1 MGLVNK
7 VIPDDLFNQEVF
19 QYAKDLATLVS
30 PRSLKTMKK
39 QIYGAQTENI
49 ETSVAT
55 AVEEM
60 KLSFDSED
68 FKEGVAHYI
77 EKRDPKFS
85 GK

>member
-1 MGLVNK
+1 
-7 VIPDDLFNQEVF
+7 
-19 QYAKDLATLVS
+19 
-30 PRSLKTMKK
+30 MKE
-39 QIYGAQTENI
+39 QIYAAQTESI
-49 ETSVAT
+49 ETSIAT
-55 AVEEM
+55 AAEEM

>member
-1 MGLVNK
+1 MGLVNR
-7 VIPDDLFNQEVF
+7 VIEDDLFDEEVL
-19 QYAKDLATLVS
+19 QYAKDLANLVS
-30 PRSLKTMKK
+30 PRSLRIMKE
-39 QIYGAQTENI
+39 QIYAAQTESI
-49 ETSVAT
+49 ETSITT